1 MKVSYLV
8 TGSGD
13 SFYCGNCHR
22 DRLYISSVRET
33 GEADMKGISLY
44 LPPIGRDFGDEIESP
59 VFFGAVSTFLREKV
73 KLFEHMPGFM
83 DRILDSPPLLKFAA
97 HKAGTTRVEGF
108 EETTINM
115 IRGTGTGT
123 SRELSRLASYLSEGG
138 KPDIIHACNALIMG
152 LAVQLKG
159 KLGCSLV
166 CSLQNEDEWVDEMA
180 EPYRTEAWRLIRE
193 GSEKVDMFISPSN
206 YFKELIIERTGIS
219 SGKIKVVLSG
229 LEDDPFIVPGKLNP
243 EPAIGY
249 YSRLSYQN
257 GLDKLIDA
265 YIQIRKNKAIP
276 SLQLHLCGGYT
287 ADNKHFI
294 KEQLKKLKENGFDDL
309 VKIYPSFSG
318 KSKQEFF
325 SSIDLMSV
333 PVRKYDAYGLYLLSA
348 FEAGVPVIQ
357 PATGAFPE
365 IIEAG
370 GGGLTYKPDTV
381 EKLAETIIETMSNRE
396 KIREMSN
403 AGQASVKAALG
414 TEQMAGKIVALYK
427 DIRSKKTQD

>member
-22 DRLYISSVRET
+22 DRLYISSVRKT
-33 GEADMKGISLY
+33 GKADMKGISLY

-59 VFFGAVSTFLREKV
+59 VFFGAVSTFLRERV
-73 KLFEHMPGFM
+73 KLFEHMPGFL
-83 DRILDSPPLLKFAA
+83 DRILDAPPLLKLAA

-115 IRGTGTGT
+115 IKGTGSGS

-152 LAVQLKG
+152 LAVRLKE
-159 KLGCSLV
+159 KLNCRLV

-193 GSEKVDMFISPSN
+193 GSEQVDLFMSPSE
-206 YFKELIIERTGIS
+206 YFKDVIIERTGIS
-219 SGKIKVVLSG
+219 KEKIKVVLSG

-265 YIQIRKNKAIP
+265 YILLRESKIIP

-287 ADNKHFI
+287 SDNKSFI
-294 KEQLKKLKENGFDDL
+294 KEQLKKLKQSGYDDR
-309 VKIYPSFSG
+309 VKIYSSFSG

-333 PVRKYDAYGLYLLSA
+333 PVRKYDAYGLYLLSS

-365 IIEAG
+365 IVKAG
-370 GGGLTYKPDTV
+370 GGGIVYSPDTV
-381 EKLAETIIETMSNRE
+381 EKLSATISETMSNRE

-403 AGQASVKAALG
+403 AGQSSVKSVLG
-414 TEQMAGKIVALYK
+414 TDRMAA
-427 DIRSKKTQD
+427 DIISAYEDVLSK

>member
-22 DRLYISSVRET
+22 DRLYISSVRKT
-33 GEADMKGISLY
+33 GQVDMKGISLY

-59 VFFGAVSTFLREKV
+59 VFFGAVSTFLRERV

-83 DRILDSPPLLKFAA
+83 DRILDAPPLLKLAA

-115 IRGTGTGT
+115 IKGTGAGT

-152 LAVQLKG
+152 LAIQLKK
-159 KLGCSLV
+159 KLSCRLV

-180 EPYRTEAWRLIRE
+180 EPYRSEAWRLIRE
-193 GSEKVDMFISPSN
+193 GSEQVDMFISPSN
-206 YFKELIIERTGIS
+206 YFKELVINRTGIS
-219 SGKIKVVLSG
+219 GDKIKVVLSG
-229 LEDDPFIVPGKLNP
+229 LEDDPFIKPGKQNP

-265 YIQIRKNKAIP
+265 YILVRESNSIP

-287 ADNKHFI
+287 ADNRSFV
-294 KEQLKKLKENGFDDL
+294 KEQLKKLKQTGYDDR

-365 IIEAG
+365 IIKAG
-370 GGGLTYKPDTV
+370 GGGLVYSPDNV
-381 EKLAETIIETMSNRE
+381 EKLAAIIGETMNNKE
-396 KIREMSN
+396 KIREMSI
-403 AGQASVKAALG
+403 AGQSSVKSVLG
-414 TEQMAGKIVALYK
+414 TERMAAEIISVYK
-427 DIRSKKTQD
+427 DVTRK